1 MLQPAPGEAAP
12 PGDGPAA
19 ATPAPEEHRRSLRR
33 AAILTA
39 TMGIAF
45 SVLFVGSFLLI
56 TSVPNARATD
66 DQIRDFY
73 TGGAGSPTIAT
84 AAGLYVLPFSGIA
97 FLWFSV
103 ALRMWAAASGRTQG
117 FLQSN
122 LQLIS
127 GIVFVVLMFVAAAS
141 FAVVATSVEY
151 AGGRID
157 PVAAREFPI
166 FGSSIVLFFA
176 MRMAAMFVF
185 TTSSIGRQAG
195 ILPAWFVVAGVI
207 VGLFLLFSATFTPLL
222 VLAFPGWVFVLSL
235 LLLRIAWRIPPDL
248 LVPRPGETLPIQPR

>member
-1 MLQPAPGEAAP
+1 MLQPAPGETSAP
-12 PGDGPAA
+12 GGPAA
-19 ATPAPEEHRRSLRR
+19 PEDHRRSLRR

-39 TMGIAF
+39 TMGIVF
-45 SVLFVGSFLLI
+45 SVLFVVSFLLI
-56 TSVPNARATD
+56 TSVPNARASD
-66 DQIRDFY
+66 DEIRRFY
-73 TGGAGSPTIAT
+73 TGGGSPAIAT
-84 AAGLYVLPFSGIA
+84 AAGLYVLPFAGIA

-127 GIVFVVLMFVAAAS
+127 GIVFVVLVFVAAAS
-141 FAVVATSVEY
+141 IAVVATEVQY
-151 AGGRID
+151 AGGQID
-157 PVAAREFPI
+157 PGTARDFPI

-185 TTSSIGRQAG
+185 TTSSIGRQAR
-195 ILPAWFVVAGVI
+195 ILPTWFVIVGVV

-222 VLAFPGWVFVLSL
+222 ILAFPAWVLVLSL
-235 LLLRIAWRIPPDL
+235 LLLRIAWRIPADL
-248 LVPRPGETLPIQPR
+248 LVPRPGETVTIRPR

>member
-1 MLQPAPGEAAP
+1 MLQPPPGEASEA
-12 PGDGPAA
+12 GAGPAA
-19 ATPAPEEHRRSLRR
+19 AAPATDEHRRSLRR

-45 SVLFVGSFLLI
+45 SVLFVFSFLLI
-56 TSVPNARATD
+56 TSVPNARASD
-66 DQIRDFY
+66 DQIREFY
-73 TGGAGSPTIAT
+73 TGGGSPAIAT

-103 ALRMWAAASGRTQG
+103 ALRMWAAASGRAQG

-141 FAVVATSVEY
+141 IAVVATTVEY

-157 PVAAREFPI
+157 PATARDFPI

-185 TTSSIGRQAG
+185 TTSSIGRQSG
-195 ILPAWFVVAGVI
+195 ILPTWFVIVGVV

-235 LLLRIAWRIPPDL
+235 ILMRIAWRIPADL
-248 LVPRPGETLPIQPR
+248 LVPRPGESLPIRPR